1 MLFFYLIV
9 RCCILPEYS
18 PCGQRI
24 ERDQAERMARP
35 QAGQTQAM
43 SGMDRHSEPQ
53 QHKTAAE
60 YRQAADE
67 HVRTLKDF
75 WKDFLVSGL
84 FVLAAIAAI
93 FACLAW
99 FAANNRVS
107 AVGSTI
113 GAKADRC
120 IITTDAGTKGA
131 YDADTGTT
139 FNIADSMDVTG
150 SSNFNNETAGY
161 LAPGAGGSITFY
173 VQWLDDSP
181 EDVDVDITRSVI
193 ATTTAPNASAE
204 EIKNLLTG
212 HILFFKNRDDDGYY
226 SDWVGSTYTV
236 TAGEFNDA
244 PDKKKTCTLF
254 WVWPEQFR
262 SYVVPGYLNYTRGLF
277 KSSESVGYVSLR
289 DDINANKARYFRYK
303 SDSSVPDVSLGMSA
317 ADLQACSHAY
327 NEADEY
333 LGNSVDKYQIRLTAS
348 AKSEKTEKS
357 ETSNT
362 EGAK

>member
-1 MLFFYLIV
+1 
-9 RCCILPEYS
+9 
-18 PCGQRI
+18 
-24 ERDQAERMARP
+24 
-35 QAGQTQAM
+35 M

-84 FVLAAIAAI
+84 FVLAAIVAI

-107 AVGSTI
+107 ATGSTI
-113 GAKADRC
+113 GAKAERY
-120 IITTDAGTKGA
+120 IITTDTGTKGV
-131 YDADTGTT
+131 YDAGTGAT
-139 FNIADSMDVTG
+139 FNIADSMDVTE
-150 SSNFNNETAGY
+150 SSNFNNKSAGY
-161 LAPGAGGSITFY
+161 LAPGASGSITFY

-181 EDVDVDITRSVI
+181 EDLDVDITRSVI
-193 ATTTAPNASAE
+193 ATTTASNASAE
-204 EIKNLLTG
+204 DFKNLLAG

-236 TAGEFNDA
+236 TADEFNKA
-244 PDKKKTCTLF
+244 QNKKVERTLY

-277 KSSESVGYVSLR
+277 KSSDSADDTGYSNLLT
-289 DDINANKARYFRYK
+289 DINDNKTRYFK
-303 SDSSVPDVSLGMSA
+303 SDGSVPVVSPDMSA
-317 ADLQACSHAY
+317 TDLQTCSLAY

-348 AKSEKTEKS
+348 AKSEKK
-357 ETSNT
+357 TSGT
-362 EGAK
+362 VGAK

>member
-1 MLFFYLIV
+1 
-9 RCCILPEYS
+9 
-18 PCGQRI
+18 
-24 ERDQAERMARP
+24 
-35 QAGQTQAM
+35 M
-43 SGMDRHSEPQ
+43 SGMDRHSELQ

-84 FVLAAIAAI
+84 FVLAAIVAI

-107 AVGSTI
+107 ATGSTI
-113 GAKADRC
+113 GAKAERY
-120 IITTDAGTKGA
+120 IITT
-131 YDADTGTT
+131 ADTGAKGVYDDGTGAT
-139 FNIADSMDVTG
+139 FNIADSMDVSGT
-150 SSNFNNETAGY
+150 SNFNNETAGY
-161 LAPGAGGSITFY
+161 LAPGASGSITFY
-173 VQWLDDSP
+173 VQWLDGSP
-181 EDVDVDITRSVI
+181 EDLDVDITRSVI
-193 ATTTAPNASAE
+193 ATTDDLNASAE
-204 EIKNLLTG
+204 DFKNLLTG

-236 TAGEFNDA
+236 TAEEFNAA
-244 PDKKKTCTLF
+244 PNKKKKCTLF

-277 KSSESVGYVSLR
+277 KSSDVEDCGKLLK
-289 DDINANKARYFRYK
+289 DINDNKTRYFK
-303 SDSSVPDVSLGMSA
+303 SDGSVPDVSLGMSA
-317 ADLQACSHAY
+317 TDLQTCSLAY
-327 NEADEY
+327 NEGDEY

-348 AKSEKTEKS
+348 AKSEKNKT
-357 ETSNT
+357 NDT

>member
-1 MLFFYLIV
+1 
-9 RCCILPEYS
+9 
-18 PCGQRI
+18 
-24 ERDQAERMARP
+24 
-35 QAGQTQAM
+35 M
-43 SGMDRHSEPQ
+43 SGMDRHREPQ

-84 FVLAAIAAI
+84 FVLAAIVAI

-107 AVGSTI
+107 ATGSTI
-113 GAKADRC
+113 GAKAERY
-120 IITTDAGTKGA
+120 IITTDTGTDKGV
-131 YDADTGTT
+131 YDTGTGAT
-139 FNIADSMDVTG
+139 FNIADSMYVTDT
-150 SSNFNNETAGY
+150 SNFNNWTAGY
-161 LAPGAGGSITFY
+161 LAPGASGSITFY

-181 EDVDVDITRSVI
+181 EDLDVDTTRSII
-193 ATTTAPNASAE
+193 ATTADLNASAE
-204 EIKNLLTG
+204 DFKNLLAG
-212 HILFFKNRDDDGYY
+212 HILFFKNKDDDGYY

-236 TAGEFNDA
+236 TADEFNDA
-244 PDKKKTCTLF
+244 PDKKVTCTLF

-277 KSSESVGYVSLR
+277 RTAKCDDYVSLR
-289 DDINANKARYFRYK
+289 DDINANKTRYFK
-303 SDSSVPDVSLGMSA
+303 SGSSVPDVSLGMPA
-317 ADLQACSHAY
+317 ADLQTCSLAY

-333 LGNSVDKYQIRLTAS
+333 LGNSVDKYQIRLTATV
-348 AKSEKTEKS
+348 KSEKKTN
-357 ETSNT
+357 NT

>member
-9 RCCILPEYS
+9 WCCILPEFYAYE
-18 PCGQRI
+18 QWI
-24 ERDQAERMARP
+24 EHTQAERMARP

-43 SGMDRHSEPQ
+43 SGMDRHSELQ
-53 QHKTAAE
+53 QHKTADE

-84 FVLAAIAAI
+84 FVLAAIVAI

-107 AVGSTI
+107 ATGSTI
-113 GAKADRC
+113 GAKAERY
-120 IITTDAGTKGA
+120 IITTDAGTKGV
-131 YDADTGTT
+131 YDAGSGAT
-139 FNIADSMDVTG
+139 FNIADSMDVTD
-150 SSNFNNETAGY
+150 SSNFNNKTAGS
-161 LAPGAGGSITFY
+161 LAPGASGSITFY
-173 VQWLDDSP
+173 AQWLDDSP
-181 EDVDVDITRSVI
+181 EDLRIDITRSVI
-193 ATTTAPNASAE
+193 ATTTDLNASAE
-204 EIKNLLTG
+204 DFKNLLTG

-236 TAGEFNDA
+236 TAEEFNAA
-244 PDKKKTCTLF
+244 PNKKKKCTLF

-277 KSSESVGYVSLR
+277 KSSNVDDYGNLLN
-289 DDINANKARYFRYK
+289 DINDNKSRYFKYK
-303 SDSSVPDVSLGMSA
+303 SDGSVPDVSLGMSA
-317 ADLQACSHAY
+317 TDLQTCSLAY
-327 NEADEY
+327 NEGDEY

-348 AKSEKTEKS
+348 AKSEKSKT
-357 ETSNT
+357 NGT

>member
-1 MLFFYLIV
+1 
-9 RCCILPEYS
+9 
-18 PCGQRI
+18 
-24 ERDQAERMARP
+24 
-35 QAGQTQAM
+35 M
-43 SGMDRHSEPQ
+43 SGMDRHSELR

-84 FVLAAIAAI
+84 FVLAAIVAI

-107 AVGSTI
+107 ATGSTI
-113 GAKADRC
+113 GAKGPRY
-120 IITTDAGTKGA
+120 IITTDATGKNGVYDDGT
-131 YDADTGTT
+131 DTI
-139 FNIADSMDVTG
+139 FNIADSMDVSGT
-150 SSNFNNETAGY
+150 SNFNNETAGY
-161 LAPGAGGSITFY
+161 LAPGASGSITFY
-173 VQWLDDSP
+173 VQWLDGSP
-181 EDVDVDITRSVI
+181 EDLDVDIARSII
-193 ATTTAPNASAE
+193 ATTADLNASAE
-204 EIKNLLTG
+204 DFKNLLTG

-236 TAGEFNDA
+236 TAEKFNKA
-244 PDKKKTCTLF
+244 QNKKVTCTLF

-277 KSSESVGYVSLR
+277 KPSNVDDYGNLLN
-289 DDINANKARYFRYK
+289 DINDNKSRYFKYK
-303 SDSSVPDVSLGMSA
+303 SDGSVPDVSPGMSA
-317 ADLQACSHAY
+317 TDLQTCSLAY
-327 NEADEY
+327 NEGDEY

-348 AKSEKTEKS
+348 AKSEKSKT
-357 ETSNT
+357 NGT

>member
-1 MLFFYLIV
+1 
-9 RCCILPEYS
+9 
-18 PCGQRI
+18 
-24 ERDQAERMARP
+24 MAPP

-43 SGMDRHSEPQ
+43 SGMDRHSELQ

-84 FVLAAIAAI
+84 FVLAAIVAI

-107 AVGSTI
+107 ATGSTI
-113 GAKADRC
+113 GAKGPRY
-120 IITTDAGTKGA
+120 IITTDATGNKGVYDDGTGA
-131 YDADTGTT
+131 T
-139 FNIADSMDVTG
+139 FNIADSMDVSGT
-150 SSNFNNETAGY
+150 SNFNNKTAGY
-161 LAPGAGGSITFY
+161 LAPGASGSITFY
-173 VQWLDDSP
+173 VQWLDGSP
-181 EDVDVDITRSVI
+181 EDLDVDITRSII
-193 ATTTAPNASAE
+193 ATTAPPDTSVE
-204 EIKNLLTG
+204 ELKNLLTG
-212 HILFFKNRDDDGYY
+212 HILFFKNKDDDGYY
-226 SDWVGSTYTV
+226 SNWVGSTYTV
-236 TAGEFNDA
+236 TADEF
-244 PDKKKTCTLF
+244 KKAENKKVPCTLF

-277 KSSESVGYVSLR
+277 RTAESRDYVSLR
-289 DDINANKARYFRYK
+289 DDINANKTRYFK
-303 SDSSVPDVSLGMSA
+303 SGSSVPDVSKAPNVSQVMSA
-317 ADLQACSHAY
+317 TDLQTCSLAY

-348 AKSEKTEKS
+348 AKSEKK
-357 ETSNT
+357 TSGI

>member
-1 MLFFYLIV
+1 
-9 RCCILPEYS
+9 
-18 PCGQRI
+18 
-24 ERDQAERMARP
+24 
-35 QAGQTQAM
+35 M

-84 FVLAAIAAI
+84 FVLAAIVAI

-107 AVGSTI
+107 ATGSTI
-113 GAKADRC
+113 GAKADRY
-120 IITTDAGTKGA
+120 IITADAGTKGV
-131 YDADTGTT
+131 YDAGTGAT
-139 FNIADSMDVTG
+139 FNIADSMDVTET
-150 SSNFNNETAGY
+150 SNFNNKTAGY
-161 LAPGAGGSITFY
+161 LAPGASGSITFN

-181 EDVDVDITRSVI
+181 EDLDVDITRSII
-193 ATTTAPNASAE
+193 ATTDDLNASAKDF
-204 EIKNLLTG
+204 KNLLTG
-212 HILFFKNRDDDGYY
+212 HILFFKNKDDDGYY

-236 TAGEFNDA
+236 TAGEFNADQN
-244 PDKKKTCTLF
+244 KKVTRTLY

-277 KSSESVGYVSLR
+277 NSSDNADDTGYSKLLA
-289 DDINANKARYFRYK
+289 DINADKTRYFK

-317 ADLQACSHAY
+317 TDLQACSLAY

-348 AKSEKTEKS
+348 VQSEKTKKN
-357 ETSNT
+357 ETNST
-362 EGAK
+362 GGAK

>member
-1 MLFFYLIV
+1 
-9 RCCILPEYS
+9 
-18 PCGQRI
+18 
-24 ERDQAERMARP
+24 MARP

-84 FVLAAIAAI
+84 FVLAAIVAI

-107 AVGSTI
+107 ATGGTI
-113 GAKADRC
+113 GAKADRY
-120 IITTDAGTKGA
+120 IITTT
-131 YDADTGTT
+131 DTGAKGVYDKGSSAT
-139 FNIADSMDVTG
+139 FNIADSMDVSE
-150 SSNFNNETAGY
+150 SSNFNNRAAGY
-161 LAPGAGGSITFY
+161 LAPGASGSITFY

-181 EDVDVDITRSVI
+181 EDLYVDITRSII
-193 ATTTAPNASAE
+193 ATTTDLNASAE
-204 EIKNLLTG
+204 DFKNLLAG
-212 HILFFKNRDDDGYY
+212 HILFFKNKDDDGYY
-226 SDWVGSTYTV
+226 SNWVGSTYTV
-236 TAGEFNDA
+236 AADEFNEA
-244 PDKKKTCTLF
+244 ENKKVKCTLF

-277 KSSESVGYVSLR
+277 KSSDNADDTGYSKLLEH
-289 DDINANKARYFRYK
+289 INDKQAWYFK
-303 SDSSVPDVSLGMSA
+303 SDGYIPKVSLGMSA
-317 ADLQACSHAY
+317 TDLQTCSLAY

-333 LGNSVDKYQIRLTAS
+333 LGNSVDKYQIRVTAT
-348 AKSEKTEKS
+348 ARSEKKTN
-357 ETSNT
+357 NT

>member
-1 MLFFYLIV
+1 
-9 RCCILPEYS
+9 
-18 PCGQRI
+18 
-24 ERDQAERMARP
+24 
-35 QAGQTQAM
+35 
-43 SGMDRHSEPQ
+43 MDRHREPQ

-84 FVLAAIAAI
+84 FVLAAIVAI

-107 AVGSTI
+107 ATGSTI
-113 GAKADRC
+113 GAKAERY
-120 IITTDAGTKGA
+120 IITTDTGTDKGV
-131 YDADTGTT
+131 YDTGTGAT
-139 FNIADSMDVTG
+139 FNIADSMYVTDT
-150 SSNFNNETAGY
+150 SNFNNWTAGY
-161 LAPGAGGSITFY
+161 LAPGASGSITFY

-181 EDVDVDITRSVI
+181 EDLDVDITRSII
-193 ATTTAPNASAE
+193 ATTADLNASAE
-204 EIKNLLTG
+204 DFKNLLAG
-212 HILFFKNRDDDGYY
+212 HILFFKNKDDDGYY

-236 TAGEFNDA
+236 TADEFNDA
-244 PDKKKTCTLF
+244 PDKKVTCTLF

-277 KSSESVGYVSLR
+277 RTAKCDDYVSLR
-289 DDINANKARYFRYK
+289 DDINANKTRYFK
-303 SDSSVPDVSLGMSA
+303 SGSSVPDVSLGMPA
-317 ADLQACSHAY
+317 ADLQTCSLAY

-333 LGNSVDKYQIRLTAS
+333 LGNSVDKYQIRLTATV
-348 AKSEKTEKS
+348 KSEKKTN
-357 ETSNT
+357 NT

>member
-9 RCCILPEYS
+9 RCCILPEFS
-18 PCGQRI
+18 TCDQWI
-24 ERDQAERMARP
+24 KRDRAERMARP

-43 SGMDRHSEPQ
+43 SGLDRHSEPQ

-84 FVLAAIAAI
+84 FVLAAIVAI

-107 AVGSTI
+107 ATGSTI
-113 GAKADRC
+113 GAKAERY
-120 IITTDAGTKGA
+120 IISTDTTGTNGV
-131 YDADTGTT
+131 YDDDTGTT
-139 FNIADSMDVTG
+139 FNIADSMDVSE
-150 SSNFNNETAGY
+150 SSNFNNKAAGY
-161 LAPGAGGSITFY
+161 LAPGASGSITFY
-173 VQWLDDSP
+173 VQWLDGSP
-181 EDVDVDITRSVI
+181 EDLDVDITRSII
-193 ATTTAPNASAE
+193 ATTADLNASAE
-204 EIKNLLTG
+204 DFKNLLTG
-212 HILFFKNRDDDGYY
+212 HILFFKSRDDDGYY

-236 TAGEFNDA
+236 TAEEFNKA
-244 PDKKKTCTLF
+244 QNKKVTCTLF
-254 WVWPEQFR
+254 WAWPEQFR

-277 KSSESVGYVSLR
+277 RSSDVADYGKLIT
-289 DDINANKARYFRYK
+289 DINGNKPRYFRYK
-303 SDSSVPDVSLGMSA
+303 SDNPVPDVSQVMSA
-317 ADLQACSHAY
+317 TALQTCSLAY

-333 LGNSVDKYQIRLTAS
+333 LGNSVDKYQIRLTAT
-348 AKSEKTEKS
+348 ARSEKK
-357 ETSNT
+357 TSST

>member
-1 MLFFYLIV
+1 
-9 RCCILPEYS
+9 
-18 PCGQRI
+18 
-24 ERDQAERMARP
+24 MARP

-43 SGMDRHSEPQ
+43 SGMDRHSELQ

-84 FVLAAIAAI
+84 FVLAAIVAI

-107 AVGSTI
+107 ATGSTI
-113 GAKADRC
+113 GAKADRY
-120 IITTDAGTKGA
+120 IITTDGGDKGV
-131 YDADTGTT
+131 YDAGSGAT
-139 FNIADSMDVTG
+139 FNIADSMDVTDT
-150 SSNFNNETAGY
+150 SNFNNKTAGC
-161 LAPGAGGSITFY
+161 LAPGASGSITFN

-181 EDVDVDITRSVI
+181 EDLDVDITRSVI
-193 ATTTAPNASAE
+193 ATTDDLNASAE
-204 EIKNLLTG
+204 DFKNLLTG

-236 TAGEFNDA
+236 TAEEFNAA
-244 PDKKKTCTLF
+244 PNKKKKCTLF

-277 KSSESVGYVSLR
+277 KSSEVADCGNLLN
-289 DDINANKARYFRYK
+289 DINDNKTRYFKFDGYIPK
-303 SDSSVPDVSLGMSA
+303 VSLGMSA
-317 ADLQACSHAY
+317 TDLQTCSLAY

-333 LGNSVDKYQIRLTAS
+333 LGNSVDKYQIRLTAT
-348 AKSEKTEKS
+348 ARSEKKT
-357 ETSNT
+357 NNA

>member
-1 MLFFYLIV
+1 
-9 RCCILPEYS
+9 
-18 PCGQRI
+18 
-24 ERDQAERMARP
+24 
-35 QAGQTQAM
+35 M

-84 FVLAAIAAI
+84 FVLAAIVAI

-107 AVGSTI
+107 ATGSTI
-113 GAKADRC
+113 AAKAERY
-120 IITTDAGTKGA
+120 IITTETGDKGVYDAGTGA
-131 YDADTGTT
+131 T
-139 FNIADSMDVTG
+139 FNIADSMDVTE
-150 SSNFNNETAGY
+150 SSNFNNKTAGY
-161 LAPGAGGSITFY
+161 LAPGASGSITFY
-173 VQWLDDSP
+173 VQWLDGSP
-181 EDVDVDITRSVI
+181 EDLDVDITRSII
-193 ATTTAPNASAE
+193 ATTTAPDASAE
-204 EIKNLLTG
+204 DFKNLLTG
-212 HILFFKNRDDDGYY
+212 HILFFKNKDDDGYY

-236 TAGEFNDA
+236 TADEFNA
-244 PDKKKTCTLF
+244 AQDKKVKRTLF

-262 SYVVPGYLNYTRGLF
+262 SYVVPGYLNYIRGLF
-277 KSSESVGYVSLR
+277 RSSDIAGCSALLN
-289 DDINANKARYFRYK
+289 DINANKNHYFK
-303 SDSSVPDVSLGMSA
+303 SEGSVPDVSLDMSA
-317 ADLQACSHAY
+317 TDLQTCSLAY

-348 AKSEKTEKS
+348 AKSEKAEKS
-357 ETSNT
+357 ETNSA

>member
-1 MLFFYLIV
+1 MT
-9 RCCILPEYS
+9 
-18 PCGQRI
+18 
-24 ERDQAERMARP
+24 RP

-84 FVLAAIAAI
+84 FVLAAIVAI

-107 AVGSTI
+107 ATGSTI
-113 GAKADRC
+113 GAKADRY
-120 IITTDAGTKGA
+120 IITTDAGAKGV
-131 YDADTGTT
+131 YDAGTGAT
-139 FNIADSMDVTG
+139 FNIADSMDVTE
-150 SSNFNNETAGY
+150 SSNFNNNSAGY
-161 LAPGAGGSITFY
+161 LAPGASGSITFY

-181 EDVDVDITRSVI
+181 EDVDVGITRSII

-212 HILFFKNRDDDGYY
+212 HILFFKNKDDDGYY
-226 SDWVGSTYTV
+226 SNWVGSTYIV
-236 TAGEFNDA
+236 TADEFNKA
-244 PDKKKTCTLF
+244 ENKKVECTLF

-277 KSSESVGYVSLR
+277 RTPDGDDYSNLLA
-289 DDINANKARYFRYK
+289 DINANKTRYFKYK
-303 SDSSVPDVSLGMSA
+303 TDDSAPDVSLGMSA
-317 ADLQACSHAY
+317 ADLQTCSLAY

-333 LGNSVDKYQIRLTAS
+333 LGNSVDKYQIRLTAF
-348 AKSEKTEKS
+348 AKSEKSEKN
-357 ETSNT
+357 ETNGA

>member
-1 MLFFYLIV
+1 M
-9 RCCILPEYS
+9 
-18 PCGQRI
+18 G
-24 ERDQAERMARP
+24 
-35 QAGQTQAM
+35 
-43 SGMDRHSEPQ
+43 GMDRHSELQ

-84 FVLAAIAAI
+84 FVLAAIVAI

-107 AVGSTI
+107 ATGSTI
-113 GAKADRC
+113 GAKADRY
-120 IITTDAGTKGA
+120 IITTDTTGNNGVYDDGTGA
-131 YDADTGTT
+131 T
-139 FNIADSMDVTG
+139 FNIADSMDVSGT
-150 SSNFNNETAGY
+150 SNFNNETAGY
-161 LAPGAGGSITFY
+161 LAPGASGSITFY
-173 VQWLDDSP
+173 VQWLDGSP
-181 EDVDVDITRSVI
+181 EDLDVDITRGVI
-193 ATTTAPNASAE
+193 ATTDDLNASAE
-204 EIKNLLTG
+204 DFKNLLTG

-236 TAGEFNDA
+236 TAEEFNAA
-244 PDKKKTCTLF
+244 PNKKKKCTLF

-277 KSSESVGYVSLR
+277 KSSEVADCGNLLN
-289 DDINANKARYFRYK
+289 DINDNKTRYFK
-303 SDSSVPDVSLGMSA
+303 FDGSVPDVSLDMSA
-317 ADLQACSHAY
+317 ADLQACSLAY
-327 NEADEY
+327 NEGDEY

-348 AKSEKTEKS
+348 AKSEKSKT
-357 ETSNT
+357 NDT

>member
-1 MLFFYLIV
+1 
-9 RCCILPEYS
+9 
-18 PCGQRI
+18 
-24 ERDQAERMARP
+24 
-35 QAGQTQAM
+35 M

-84 FVLAAIAAI
+84 FVLAAIVAI

-107 AVGSTI
+107 ATGSTI
-113 GAKADRC
+113 GAKADRY
-120 IITTDAGTKGA
+120 IITTDAGTKGV

-181 EDVDVDITRSVI
+181 EDLDIDITRSVI

-277 KSSESVGYVSLR
+277 RSSDNADDTGYSKLLEHINDKQAWYFKSGGS
-289 DDINANKARYFRYK
+289 I
-303 SDSSVPDVSLGMSA
+303 PDVSLNMSA
-317 ADLQACSHAY
+317 TDLQTCSLAY

-348 AKSEKTEKS
+348 AKSEKKTN
-357 ETSNT
+357 NT

>member
-1 MLFFYLIV
+1 
-9 RCCILPEYS
+9 
-18 PCGQRI
+18 
-24 ERDQAERMARP
+24 
-35 QAGQTQAM
+35 M
-43 SGMDRHSEPQ
+43 SGMDRHSELR

-84 FVLAAIAAI
+84 FVLAAIVAI

-107 AVGSTI
+107 ATGGTI
-113 GAKADRC
+113 GAKGPRY
-120 IITTDAGTKGA
+120 IITTDATGKNGVYDDGT
-131 YDADTGTT
+131 DTI
-139 FNIADSMDVTG
+139 FNIADSMDVSGT
-150 SSNFNNETAGY
+150 SNFNNETAGY
-161 LAPGAGGSITFY
+161 LAPGASGSIAFY
-173 VQWLDDSP
+173 VQWLDGSP
-181 EDVDVDITRSVI
+181 EDLDVDIARSII
-193 ATTTAPNASAE
+193 ATTADLNASAE
-204 EIKNLLTG
+204 DFKNLLTG

-236 TAGEFNDA
+236 TAEKFNKA
-244 PDKKKTCTLF
+244 QNKKVTCTLF

-277 KSSESVGYVSLR
+277 RSSDVADYGKLIA
-289 DDINANKARYFRYK
+289 DINGNKPRYFRYK
-303 SDSSVPDVSLGMSA
+303 SDNPVPDVSQVMSA
-317 ADLQACSHAY
+317 TALQTCSLAY

-348 AKSEKTEKS
+348 AKSEKKTN
-357 ETSNT
+357 NT

>member
-1 MLFFYLIV
+1 MLFFYFIV
-9 RCCILPEYS
+9 RCCILPEFS
-18 PCGQRI
+18 TCDQRI
-24 ERDQAERMARP
+24 KRDRAERMARP

-43 SGMDRHSEPQ
+43 SGIDRHSEPQ

-84 FVLAAIAAI
+84 FVLAAIVAI

-107 AVGSTI
+107 ATGSTI
-113 GAKADRC
+113 GAKAERY
-120 IITTDAGTKGA
+120 IITTDTTGTKGV
-131 YDADTGTT
+131 YDDGTGTT
-139 FNIADSMDVTG
+139 FNIADSMDVSE
-150 SSNFNNETAGY
+150 SSNFNNKAAGY
-161 LAPGAGGSITFY
+161 LAPGASGSITFY

-181 EDVDVDITRSVI
+181 EDLDVDITRSII
-193 ATTTAPNASAE
+193 ATTADLNASAE
-204 EIKNLLTG
+204 DFKNLLSG
-212 HILFFKNRDDDGYY
+212 HILFFKNKDDDGYY
-226 SDWVGSTYTV
+226 SNWVGSTYTV
-236 TAGEFNDA
+236 AADEFNKA
-244 PDKKKTCTLF
+244 ENKKVKCKLF

-277 KSSESVGYVSLR
+277 KSSDNADDTGYSKLLEH
-289 DDINANKARYFRYK
+289 INEKQAWYFK
-303 SDSSVPDVSLGMSA
+303 SDGYIPKVSLGMPA
-317 ADLQACSHAY
+317 ADLQTCSLAY

-333 LGNSVDKYQIRLTAS
+333 LGNSVDKYQIRLTAT
-348 AKSEKTEKS
+348 ARSEKK
-357 ETSNT
+357 TSNT

>member
-1 MLFFYLIV
+1 
-9 RCCILPEYS
+9 
-18 PCGQRI
+18 
-24 ERDQAERMARP
+24 MARP

-84 FVLAAIAAI
+84 FVLAAIVAI

-107 AVGSTI
+107 ATGSTI
-113 GAKADRC
+113 GAKTERY
-120 IITTDAGTKGA
+120 IITTDAGAKGV
-131 YDADTGTT
+131 YDAGTGAT
-139 FNIADSMDVTG
+139 FNIADSMDVTE
-150 SSNFNNETAGY
+150 SSNFNNKTAGY
-161 LAPGAGGSITFY
+161 LAPGASGSITFY

-181 EDVDVDITRSVI
+181 ENLYVDITRSII
-193 ATTTAPNASAE
+193 ATTASPNATAE
-204 EIKNLLTG
+204 DIKNLLTG
-212 HILFFKNRDDDGYY
+212 HILFFKNKDDDGYY
-226 SDWVGSTYTV
+226 SNWVGSTYTV
-236 TAGEFNDA
+236 MAEEFNKA
-244 PDKKKTCTLF
+244 ENKKVPCTLF

-277 KSSESVGYVSLR
+277 RSSDNAGDTGYSKLLEH
-289 DDINANKARYFRYK
+289 INDKQAWYFK
-303 SDSSVPDVSLGMSA
+303 SDGYIPKVSLGMPA
-317 ADLQACSHAY
+317 ADLQTCSLAY

-348 AKSEKTEKS
+348 ARSEKK
-357 ETSNT
+357 TSNT

>member
-1 MLFFYLIV
+1 
-9 RCCILPEYS
+9 
-18 PCGQRI
+18 
-24 ERDQAERMARP
+24 
-35 QAGQTQAM
+35 M
-43 SGMDRHSEPQ
+43 SGVDRHSELQ

-84 FVLAAIAAI
+84 FVLAAIVAI

-107 AVGSTI
+107 ATGSTI
-113 GAKADRC
+113 AAKSARY
-120 IITTDAGTKGA
+120 IITTDAGIKGV
-131 YDADTGTT
+131 YDEGTGAT
-139 FNIADSMDVTG
+139 FNSADSMDVSGT
-150 SSNFNNETAGY
+150 SNFNNETAGY
-161 LAPGAGGSITFY
+161 LAPGASGSITFY
-173 VQWLDDSP
+173 VQWLDGSP
-181 EDVDVDITRSVI
+181 EDLDVDITRGVI
-193 ATTTAPNASAE
+193 ATTDDLNASAE
-204 EIKNLLTG
+204 DFKNLLTG

-236 TAGEFNDA
+236 TAEEFNAA
-244 PDKKKTCTLF
+244 PNKKKKCTLF

-277 KSSESVGYVSLR
+277 KSSEVADCGNLLN
-289 DDINANKARYFRYK
+289 DINDNKTRYFK
-303 SDSSVPDVSLGMSA
+303 FDGSVPDVSLDMSA
-317 ADLQACSHAY
+317 ADLQACSLAY
-327 NEADEY
+327 NEGDEY

-348 AKSEKTEKS
+348 AKSEKSKT
-357 ETSNT
+357 NDT